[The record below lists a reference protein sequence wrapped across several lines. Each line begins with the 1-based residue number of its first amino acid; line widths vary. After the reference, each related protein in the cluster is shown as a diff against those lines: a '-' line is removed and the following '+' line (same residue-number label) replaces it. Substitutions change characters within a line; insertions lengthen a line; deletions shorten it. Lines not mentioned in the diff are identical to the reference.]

1 MINVIIVILLVAIV
15 AILLVSTKS
24 QGIIALS
31 TVIVIAL
38 LSSFISIKALFG
50 SSYEVI
56 LSGTITFGKVP
67 VIIDALSAWFIL
79 TINFTIITGAVYGFN
94 YMKRYREKKSEITLH
109 CIAFLLIYFA
119 LLGICSIQNGFIFLL
134 FWELMALSAF
144 ILVIFEHEK
153 PDTIKAGIN
162 YIVQSHFSIV
172 FIMLGFIYV
181 AFKTGSYGFDAIA
194 DFSNHQSL
202 MAGTALF
209 LSFFIGFAIK
219 SGFVPF
225 HTWLPYAHPAAPSH
239 ISGIMSGVLI
249 KIGIYG
255 MLRMLLLIKID
266 YATVGYIILF
276 ISIITGIY
284 GVMLAT
290 IQHNLKKLLAYHS
303 VENIGIIGIGIGIG
317 CIGLGDTNK
326 WMAILGFTGALL
338 HTLNHSLFKSL
349 LFYSAG
355 NVYQAEH
362 TLNIE
367 RLGGLIKKMPHT
379 SILFLFAAVAI
390 CGLPPLN
397 GFISEFLIYGGL
409 YNWLYS
415 ANLISL
421 IAIVFSVGGLVLIG
435 GLALLCFTKAFS
447 IVFLGNPRENKHDE
461 IYETGFWQLFPMY
474 MTLLLMVIIGLFPS
488 LFINALQRPVNL
500 FTHNIVFNLNLI
512 KVGAIDSLQTISWLF
527 AGLILFVLAVIGIR
541 SYVNSKRT
549 IEVGPTWGCGY
560 GNATS
565 KMQYTASSYVRS
577 YSKVAKPLL
586 GIEKK
591 EVEITRVFPNK
602 KHYET
607 DPYDKI
613 ERIFIDYPLKLINK
627 IIDLFVFLQN
637 GRLQTYILYGIIFIS
652 AIIILPLVSDKITAI
667 LHFLNNL

>member
-1 MINVIIVILLVAIV
+1 LINVLIIILLVAIV
-15 AILLVSTKS
+15 AILLVNTKS
-24 QGIIALS
+24 QGIIAVS

-38 LSSFISIKALFG
+38 LSSFVSMKALFG
-50 SSYEVI
+50 NSYEVI
-56 LSGTITFGKVP
+56 FTGTVIFGKVP
-67 VIIDALSAWFIL
+67 VIIDSLSAWFIL
-79 TINFTIITGAVYGFN
+79 TINFTIITGAIYGFN
-94 YMKRYREKKSEITLH
+94 YMKRYREKKSEITFH
-109 CIAFLLIYFA
+109 AIAFLLVYFA
-119 LLGICSIQNGFIFLL
+119 LLGICSVQNGFIFLL
-134 FWELMALSAF
+134 LWELMALSAF

-153 PDTIKAGIN
+153 PDTIKAGLN
-162 YIVQSHFSIV
+162 YLVQSHFSIV

-181 AFKTGSYGFDAIA
+181 AFKTGNFDFDAIA
-194 DFSNHQSL
+194 DFSRQQSVK
-202 MAGTALF
+202 AGTALF
-209 LSFFIGFAIK
+209 LTFFIGFAIK

-239 ISGIMSGVLI
+239 VSGIMSGVLI

-255 MLRMLLLIKID
+255 MMRMLLLIKMD
-266 YATVGYIILF
+266 YTTVGYIILF
-276 ISIITGIY
+276 MSIVSGIY

-303 VENIGIIGIGIGIG
+303 VENIGIIGIGIGLG
-317 CIGLGDTNK
+317 CIGLGTANK

-355 NVYQAEH
+355 NVYQAAH
-362 TLNIE
+362 TLNVE
-367 RLGGLIKKMPHT
+367 KLGGLIKKMPHT
-379 SILFLFAAVAI
+379 AILFLLAAVAI

-415 ANLISL
+415 ADLISL

-447 IVFLGNPRENKHDE
+447 IVFLGNSRENHHEE
-461 IYETGFWQLFPMY
+461 IIETGFWQLFPMY
-474 MTLLLMVIIGLFPS
+474 MTLSLMVIIGLFPNM
-488 LFINALQRPVNL
+488 FINALQRPVSL
-500 FTHNIVFNLNLI
+500 FAHDTVFNFNLI

-527 AGLILFVLAVIGIR
+527 GGLIIFVLAIIGLRKFVSRKKI
-541 SYVNSKRT
+541 
-549 IEVGPTWGCGY
+549 IETGPTWGCGY
-560 GNATS
+560 SNATS

-577 YSKVAKPLL
+577 YSKVAKPVLD
-586 GIEKK
+586 IEKR
-591 EVEITRVFPNK
+591 EVEVVKIFPTE

-613 ERIFIDYPLKLINK
+613 ERIFIDYPLKLVNK
-627 IIDLFVFLQN
+627 ITDLFAFLQN
-637 GRLQTYILYGIIFIS
+637 GRLQAYILYGIIFIS
-652 AIIILPLVSDKITAI
+652 SVIIIPIVFDKIEAI

>member
-1 MINVIIVILLVAIV
+1 LINVLIIILLVAIV
-15 AILLVSTKS
+15 AILLVNTKS
-24 QGIIALS
+24 QGIIAVS

-38 LSSFISIKALFG
+38 LSSYVSIKALFG

-56 LSGTITFGKVP
+56 FTGTVIFGKVP
-67 VIIDALSAWFIL
+67 VIVDALSAWFIL
-79 TINFTIITGAVYGFN
+79 TINFTIITGALYGFN
-94 YMKRYREKKSEITLH
+94 YMKKYREKKNEITFH
-109 CIAFLLIYFA
+109 SIAYLLIYIA
-119 LLGICSIQNGFIFLL
+119 LLGICSVQNGFIFLL
-134 FWELMALSAF
+134 LWELMALSAF

-153 PDTIKAGIN
+153 PDTIKAGLN
-162 YIVQSHFSIV
+162 YLVQSHFSIV

-181 AFKTGSYGFDAIA
+181 AFKTGNFDFDAIA
-194 DFSNHQSL
+194 DFSRQQSV

-209 LSFFIGFAIK
+209 LTFFIGFAIK

-239 ISGIMSGVLI
+239 VSGIMSGVLI

-255 MLRMLLLIKID
+255 MLRMLLLIKMD
-266 YATVGYIILF
+266 YTTVGYIILF
-276 ISIITGIY
+276 MSIVTGIY

-317 CIGLGDTNK
+317 CIGLGTANK

-355 NVYQAEH
+355 NVYQAAH
-362 TLNIE
+362 TLNVE
-367 RLGGLIKKMPHT
+367 KLGGLIKKMPHT
-379 SILFLFAAVAI
+379 AILFLLAAVAI

-415 ANLISL
+415 ADLISL

-447 IVFLGNPRENKHDE
+447 IVFLGNSRENHHEE
-461 IYETGFWQLFPMY
+461 IIETGFWQLFPMY
-474 MTLLLMVIIGLFPS
+474 MTLSLMVIIGLFPNM
-488 LFINALQRPVNL
+488 FINALQRPVSL
-500 FTHNIVFNLNLI
+500 FTHDTVFNFNLI

-527 AGLILFVLAVIGIR
+527 GGLIIFVLAIIGLRKIVSR
-541 SYVNSKRT
+541 KKI
-549 IEVGPTWGCGY
+549 IETGPTWGCGY
-560 GNATS
+560 SNATS

-577 YSKVAKPLL
+577 YSKVAKPVLD
-586 GIEKK
+586 IEKR
-591 EVEITRVFPNK
+591 EVEVVKIFPTE

-613 ERIFIDYPLKLINK
+613 ERIFIDYPLKLVNK
-627 IIDLFVFLQN
+627 ITDLFAFLQN
-637 GRLQTYILYGIIFIS
+637 GRLQAYILYGIIFIS
-652 AIIILPLVSDKITAI
+652 SVIIIPVVFDKIAAI